1 MNNRNQGNTMKL
13 EDIINQN
20 LVIDLTTLKTD
31 EELIEQIQTKL
42 SKLGLYPASL
52 VDGLYGDRTET
63 ALTEFTDAVQ
73 LDNMIT
79 GKFGRTFA
87 EEVLSINE
95 LPETKLLTDID
106 YKRAANLLGVE
117 VAVIRAVVE
126 VESAGHG
133 FLPDGR
139 PKILFERHWF
149 WKLTPLPVSR
159 TRPDLSNSKPGG
171 YLGGTREWDRLSD
184 AIKFDRIAALKS
196 ASWGLAQIMGFNY
209 EIAGFSDV
217 EEFVRAM
224 HDSEGK
230 QLQAMMN
237 FIKNNPATYQ
247 NRNMLTALRNYDWRT
262 FARIYNGSGGLGV
275 YDLKLA
281 AAYKRHAGSVLA
293 A

>member
-1 MNNRNQGNTMKL
+1 MKL

-42 SKLGLYPASL
+42 SNLGLYPSSII
-52 VDGLYGDRTET
+52 DGLYGNRTET
-63 ALTEFTDAVQ
+63 ALIDFTDAVQ
-73 LDNMIT
+73 LDNMVT
-79 GKFGRTFA
+79 GKFGGTFA
-87 EEVLSINE
+87 EKILSINE
-95 LPETKLLTDID
+95 LPQTKVLNDID

-117 VAVIRAVVE
+117 VAVIRAIVE
-126 VESAGHG
+126 VESAGNG

-196 ASWGLAQIMGFNY
+196 ASWGLGQVMGFNY
-209 EIAGFSDV
+209 EVVGFSDV

-224 HDSEGK
+224 HENEGK

-237 FIKNNPATYQ
+237 FIKNNPRTYR
-247 NRNMLTALRNYDWRT
+247 NRTMLTALRNHDWQT
-262 FARIYNGSGGLGV
+262 FAYVYNGSGGVGV
-275 YDLKLA
+275 YDIKLA
-281 AAYKRHAGSVLA
+281 AAYKRHAASVLA